1 VESGVVTRTAPALA
15 GFLFVAASG
24 CASTQTP
31 GGAASAASTVPA
43 GHVAS
48 DSMSSTLIPPGLGT
62 VRQDSISI
70 VLQPEGV
77 RVSAIPLD
85 EAVIRVLAPD
95 SYRSLHS
102 TLESKR
108 PQIAQRASMH
118 GVRDP
123 RVWFVR
129 FIGLAPDARFVP
141 TDFTVTSG
149 GREYRP
155 FDVIPLSPGFGTQRL
170 QPREQQT
177 ALLLFE
183 DGLDVSQPIVVT
195 MGSQRN
201 SDWET
206 ILLKTIDPERA
217 AIRARA
223 ASHP

>member
-1 VESGVVTRTAPALA
+1 MRAAMALVGVIL
-15 GFLFVAASG
+15 VAING
-24 CASTQTP
+24 CATTQATSS
-31 GGAASAASTVPA
+31 GASAASTIPA
-43 GHVAS
+43 GHVAN

-85 EAVIRVLAPD
+85 ESVIRVLAPD
-95 SYRSLHS
+95 SYHYLH
-102 TLESKR
+102 TTIESKR

-183 DGLDVSQPIVVT
+183 EGLDVSQPIVVT

>member
-1 VESGVVTRTAPALA
+1 VEGGVVRPLA
-15 GFLFVAASG
+15 IVLGAIVGA
-24 CASTQTP
+24 CATGQP
-31 GGAASAASTVPA
+31 PGAAPMASRQTMPA
-43 GHVAS
+43 SRVAS
-48 DSMSSTLIPPGLGT
+48 DSMSSTLIPAGLGT

-85 EAVIRVLAPD
+85 ESVIRVLASD
-95 SYRSLHS
+95 SYRSLHA

-108 PQIAQRASMH
+108 QQIAQRST
-118 GVRDP
+118 VRGIREP
-123 RVWFVR
+123 RVWYVR
-129 FIGLAPDARFVP
+129 FYGLTPDARFVP

-149 GREYRP
+149 GRDYRP
-155 FDVIPLSPGFGTQRL
+155 FDVIPLTPGFGTQRL

-183 DGLDVSQPIVVT
+183 DGVDVSQPLVVT

-201 SDWET
+201 NDWET
-206 ILLKTIDPERA
+206 ILLKVIDPERA

-223 ASHP
+223 PSRP

>member
-1 VESGVVTRTAPALA
+1 MKVVATLLA
-15 GFLFVAASG
+15 TVAVATIG
-24 CASTQTP
+24 ACASTQGP
-31 GGAASAASTVPA
+31 GAAAAAQPAIPA

-48 DSMSSTLIPPGLGT
+48 DSMASTLIPPGLGT

-85 EAVIRVLAPD
+85 ESVIRVLASD
-95 SYRSLHS
+95 SYRMLHA
-102 TLESKR
+102 TIESKR
-108 PQIAQRASMH
+108 QQIMQRASMR
-118 GVRDP
+118 GVREP
-123 RVWFVR
+123 RVWYVR
-129 FIGLAPDARFVP
+129 FFGLAPDARFVP

-170 QPREQQT
+170 QPREQQA

-183 DGLDVSQPIVVT
+183 EGLDVSQPLVVT

-201 SDWET
+201 TDWET

>member
-1 VESGVVTRTAPALA
+1 MKCLAVVIATIVAGCATAQAPAESRPA
-15 GFLFVAASG
+15 QRSM
-24 CASTQTP
+24 
-31 GGAASAASTVPA
+31 PA
-43 GHVAS
+43 GRVAS
-48 DSMSSTLIPPGLGT
+48 DSMSATLIPAGLGT

-70 VLQPEGV
+70 ILQPEGV

-85 EAVIRVLAPD
+85 ESVIRVLASD
-95 SYRSLHS
+95 SYRSLHA

-108 PQIAQRASMH
+108 QQILQRAAQR
-118 GVRDP
+118 GIREP
-123 RVWFVR
+123 RVWYVR
-129 FIGLAPDARFVP
+129 FYGLAPDARFVP

-183 DGLDVSQPIVVT
+183 EGLDVSQPLVVT

-201 SDWET
+201 TDWET
-206 ILLKTIDPERA
+206 ILLRTIDPERA

>member
-1 VESGVVTRTAPALA
+1 VEGTDVTHTAIVLLA
-15 GFLFVAASG
+15 FAGA
-24 CASTQTP
+24 CATTQAGTTSATQTGP
-31 GGAASAASTVPA
+31 ATLPA
-43 GHVAS
+43 GHVAR
-48 DSMSSTLIPPGLGT
+48 DSMSSTLIPAGFGT

-70 VLQPEGV
+70 ALQPEGV

-85 EAVIRVLAPD
+85 ESVIRVLAPD
-95 SYRSLHS
+95 SYRSLHA
-102 TLESKR
+102 TLESR
-108 PQIAQRASMH
+108 RQQIMQRAAMH
-118 GVRDP
+118 SVRDP
-123 RVWFVR
+123 RVWIVR
-129 FIGLAPDARFVP
+129 FVGLAPDARFVP

-155 FDVIPLSPGFGTQRL
+155 FDIIPLSPGFGSQRL
-170 QPREQQT
+170 QPREQQS

-183 DGLDVSQPIVVT
+183 EGLDVSQPLVVT

-201 SDWET
+201 TDWET

>member
-1 VESGVVTRTAPALA
+1 VESGVVTRIAMALA

>member
-1 VESGVVTRTAPALA
+1 MVVLLAFTAA
-15 GFLFVAASG
+15 
-24 CASTQTP
+24 CASTP
-31 GGAASAASTVPA
+31 GAASPASQRTLPAAR
-43 GHVAS
+43 VAN
-48 DSMSSTLIPPGLGT
+48 DSMSSTLIPVGLGT

-77 RVSAIPLD
+77 RVTAIPLD
-85 EAVIRVLAPD
+85 ESIIRVLAPD
-95 SYRSLHS
+95 SYRSMHA

-108 PQIAQRASMH
+108 AQIIQRATVR
-118 GVRDP
+118 GIRDP
-123 RVWFVR
+123 RVWYVR
-129 FIGLAPDARFVP
+129 FYGLAPDARFVP

-183 DGLDVSQPIVVT
+183 EGLDVSQPLVVT

-201 SDWET
+201 TDWET
-206 ILLKTIDPERA
+206 IILRTIDPERA

-223 ASHP
+223 ASRP

>member
-1 VESGVVTRTAPALA
+1 MIRVAAAFGGLALVA
-15 GFLFVAASG
+15 TNGCATTQAASG
-24 CASTQTP
+24 PASPTTI
-31 GGAASAASTVPA
+31 PA
-43 GHVAS
+43 GHVGS

-85 EAVIRVLAPD
+85 ESVIRVLAPD
-95 SYRSLHS
+95 SYRSLHA

-108 PQIAQRASMH
+108 QQIAQRASMR

-155 FDVIPLSPGFGTQRL
+155 FDIIPLSPGFGTQRL

-183 DGLDVSQPIVVT
+183 EGLDVSQPIVVT

>member
-1 VESGVVTRTAPALA
+1 
-15 GFLFVAASG
+15 
-24 CASTQTP
+24 
-31 GGAASAASTVPA
+31 
-43 GHVAS
+43 
-48 DSMSSTLIPPGLGT
+48 MSSTLIPAGLGT

-85 EAVIRVLAPD
+85 EAVIRVLASD
-95 SYRSLHS
+95 SYRALHA

-108 PQIAQRASMH
+108 QQIMQRASMR
-118 GVRDP
+118 GVREP
-123 RVWFVR
+123 RVWYVR
-129 FIGLAPDARFVP
+129 FYGLAPDARFVP

-155 FDVIPLSPGFGTQRL
+155 LDVIPLSPGFGTQRL
-170 QPREQQT
+170 QPREQQA

-183 DGLDVSQPIVVT
+183 DGLDVSQPLVVT

-201 SDWET
+201 TDWET

-217 AIRARA
+217 SIRARA

>member
-1 VESGVVTRTAPALA
+1 VRRTTFCLTAFLAACATTQPSGTTPASSAAAQTNQPAL
-15 GFLFVAASG
+15 
-24 CASTQTP
+24 
-31 GGAASAASTVPA
+31 PA
-43 GHVAS
+43 GHVAR
-48 DSMSSTLIPPGLGT
+48 DSMSSTLIPAGLGT

-77 RVSAIPLD
+77 RVLAIPLD
-85 EAVIRVLAPD
+85 ESVIRVLASD
-95 SYRSLHS
+95 SYRSLHA

-108 PQIAQRASMH
+108 QQIMQRAAMH
-118 GVRDP
+118 SVREP
-123 RVWFVR
+123 RVWVVR
-129 FIGLAPDARFVP
+129 FIGLTPDARFVP

-155 FDVIPLSPGFGTQRL
+155 FDIIPLSPGFGSQRL
-170 QPREQQT
+170 QPREQQS

-183 DGLDVSQPIVVT
+183 DGLDVSQPLVVT

-201 SDWET
+201 TDWET

-223 ASHP
+223 GSHP

>member
-1 VESGVVTRTAPALA
+1 VEGTDVMHTAIVLLA
-15 GFLFVAASG
+15 FAGA
-24 CASTQTP
+24 CATTQAGTTSATQTGP
-31 GGAASAASTVPA
+31 ATLPA
-43 GHVAS
+43 GHVAR
-48 DSMSSTLIPPGLGT
+48 DSMSSTLIPAGFGT

-85 EAVIRVLAPD
+85 ESVIRVLAPD
-95 SYRSLHS
+95 SYRSLHA
-102 TLESKR
+102 TLESR
-108 PQIAQRASMH
+108 RQQIMQRAAMH
-118 GVRDP
+118 SVRDP
-123 RVWFVR
+123 RVWIVR
-129 FIGLAPDARFVP
+129 FVGLAPDARFVP

-155 FDVIPLSPGFGTQRL
+155 FDILPLSPGFGSQRL
-170 QPREQQT
+170 QPREQQS

-183 DGLDVSQPIVVT
+183 EGLDVSQPLVVT

-201 SDWET
+201 TDWET

-223 ASHP
+223 GSHP

>member
-1 VESGVVTRTAPALA
+1 MRLATILLAALTVACATTQAPGTTPATTSTAPTNQPAL
-15 GFLFVAASG
+15 
-24 CASTQTP
+24 
-31 GGAASAASTVPA
+31 PA
-43 GHVAS
+43 GHVAR
-48 DSMSSTLIPPGLGT
+48 DSMSSTLIPAGLGT

-77 RVSAIPLD
+77 RVLAIPLD
-85 EAVIRVLAPD
+85 ESVIRVLASD
-95 SYRSLHS
+95 SYRSLHA

-108 PQIAQRASMH
+108 QLIMQRAAMH
-118 GVRDP
+118 SVREP
-123 RVWFVR
+123 RVWVVR
-129 FIGLAPDARFVP
+129 FIGLTPDARFVP

-155 FDVIPLSPGFGTQRL
+155 FDIIPLSPGFGSQRL
-170 QPREQQT
+170 QPREQQS

-183 DGLDVSQPIVVT
+183 EGLDVSQPLVVT

-201 SDWET
+201 TDWET

-223 ASHP
+223 GSHP

>member
-1 VESGVVTRTAPALA
+1 VEGSVVRRATILLGVL
-15 GFLFVAASG
+15 VAACATAGPPGATPATPQGTTQSG
-24 CASTQTP
+24 RDANS
-31 GGAASAASTVPA
+31 
-43 GHVAS
+43 
-48 DSMSSTLIPPGLGT
+48 SMSSALLPAGLGT

-77 RVSAIPLD
+77 RVTAIPLD
-85 EAVIRVLAPD
+85 ESVIRVLASD
-95 SYRSLHS
+95 SYRSLHAV
-102 TLESKR
+102 LESKR
-108 PQIAQRASMH
+108 QLIMQRAT
-118 GVRDP
+118 VRGIREP
-123 RVWFVR
+123 RVWYVR
-129 FIGLAPDARFVP
+129 FYGLAPDARFVP

-155 FDVIPLSPGFGTQRL
+155 FDVIPLTPGFGTQRL

-183 DGLDVSQPIVVT
+183 DGLDVSQTLVVT

-201 SDWET
+201 TEWEA
-206 ILLKTIDPERA
+206 ILLRTIDPERA

>member
-1 VESGVVTRTAPALA
+1 MRRVAVVLGAIVAACATAQPPGPTPTTQPAL
-15 GFLFVAASG
+15 
-24 CASTQTP
+24 
-31 GGAASAASTVPA
+31 PA

-48 DSMSSTLIPPGLGT
+48 DSMSSTLIPAGLGT

-85 EAVIRVLAPD
+85 EAVIRVLASD
-95 SYRSLHS
+95 SYRALHA

-108 PQIAQRASMH
+108 QQIMQRASMR
-118 GVRDP
+118 GVREP
-123 RVWFVR
+123 RVWYVR
-129 FIGLAPDARFVP
+129 FYGLAPDARFVP

-155 FDVIPLSPGFGTQRL
+155 LDVIPLSPGFGTQRL
-170 QPREQQT
+170 QPREQQA

-183 DGLDVSQPIVVT
+183 DGLDVSQPLVVT

-201 SDWET
+201 TDWET
-206 ILLKTIDPERA
+206 ILLKT
-217 AIRARA
+217 
-223 ASHP
+223 